1 MATTTIKWIEGEGNI
16 VTTYDGSGNG
26 PISIISD
33 VPNEGLDREQA
44 ININTTRGNNP
55 KEVIVTVKQIGLRE
69 KYITTDAEV
78 YMTSDGEIYG
88 CLKQ

>member
-1 MATTTIKWIEGEGNI
+1 MEINGFNIEPQN
-16 VTTYDGSGNG
+16 GSAGTDI
-26 PISIISD
+26 PISISISAI
-33 VPNEGLDREQA
+33 NEGLDKSID
-44 ININTTRGNNP
+44 INAVCGDKASALKIIH
-55 KEVIVTVKQIGLRE
+55 EGLRE

>member
-1 MATTTIKWIEGEGNI
+1 MATTTIKWNEGEGNI

-55 KEVIVTVKQIGLRE
+55 KEVIVNVKQIGLRE
-69 KYITTDAEV
+69 EYITTDEGA
-78 YMTSDGEIYG
+78 YITADGEIYG